1 MRHGVPI
8 VYLAIFVLP
17 LLVGLWQLLAAGIS
31 TPHIALL
38 LAQPGLWHS
47 AWLSLWI
54 GAASTL
60 GSVLFMALL
69 LAHSDSSAMGRLR
82 QLLSPMLAMPHVAF
96 AIGFG
101 FLLAPSGWLLRLI
114 SPTISG
120 FELPP
125 DWQTIND
132 PWGLGLIALLILK
145 ETPFLLLMGMAAQQP
160 SLLARQQQVAASLG
174 FSAPQIWWRLHLPAL
189 WPALRLPLY
198 AVAAYGIAVVDLA
211 QLLGPNTPAPLAV
224 RVWLWYQDP
233 DLIWRGATASGALL
247 LLAMTMLLITLL
259 RLMEWAHHA
268 IGKHYWLNGQ
278 RAAPHPLARGLVNS
292 SVMILIV
299 VNLMVLAAL
308 LLWSLTRRW
317 PFPALWPSQWSTHYW
332 QDLLPTLLP
341 LLATSLGLALA
352 SAGLALIMAIISLEG
367 QTARRPWPLW
377 LICLP
382 LLLPQA
388 SLLFGIRFGLDWLL
402 SCAGIGI
409 GIAGPVGGGIG
420 WSWVLWS
427 QLLFVFP
434 YVYLCLHGPYR
445 QFDPRITHCAL
456 LLGASPWRIWW
467 NIKAPLL
474 AKPLLFALA
483 VGAAV
488 SLAQYVPTLLF
499 GAGRVVTITTEAVAI
514 GSGLNRR
521 LAGLYGLLQLLLPQV
536 IYLLALT
543 LPARVN
549 PALKD
554 AH

>member
-1 MRHGVPI
+1 
-8 VYLAIFVLP
+8 
-17 LLVGLWQLLAAGIS
+17 
-31 TPHIALL
+31 
-38 LAQPGLWHS
+38 
-47 AWLSLWI
+47 
-54 GAASTL
+54 
-60 GSVLFMALL
+60 
-69 LAHSDSSAMGRLR
+69 
-82 QLLSPMLAMPHVAF
+82 
-96 AIGFG
+96 
-101 FLLAPSGWLLRLI
+101 
-114 SPTISG
+114 
-120 FELPP
+120 
-125 DWQTIND
+125 
-132 PWGLGLIALLILK
+132 
-145 ETPFLLLMGMAAQQP
+145 
-160 SLLARQQQVAASLG
+160 
-174 FSAPQIWWRLHLPAL
+174 
-189 WPALRLPLY
+189 
-198 AVAAYGIAVVDLA
+198 
-211 QLLGPNTPAPLAV
+211 
-224 RVWLWYQDP
+224 
-233 DLIWRGATASGALL
+233 ASGALL

-456 LLGASPWRIWW
+456 LLGASQWRIWW